1 MKLQQVLHACWRS
14 PVFGDAYTPRIALTA
29 VERRME
35 TLARAFA
42 AAFTPIVLHALPD
55 VPLAARTAFIREATI
70 RVTGLCSVIAMEI
83 DDTERLTA
91 AAVCYGLLSLGDSFM
106 DRGDL
111 AMEVAIRVLLE
122 EHAITPP
129 QIDGAIPHLL
139 SAARYR
145 EREVAGMSLP
155 AVASAP
161 VQSRLKALRQFDAQL
176 TCLSR
181 PEDAPVLLLTPCLNF
196 FKHSLALRQVSRRLR
211 YAGQGFWEEYADAY
225 VEHSIRNI
233 QVFGDVGLIYAL
245 YRQTRPELPSLA
257 EILRDAHLMRLA
269 DHTANAALR
278 IFDDVGDQELD
289 SGATPWSQPHFNVFH
304 HPAPALIRA
313 FLRFADMTDE
323 ARIEQAIVA
332 IQSNTRDGDAT
343 IVRLFVEQV
352 RRALADLPAASRQ
365 RYSTFVMLLK
375 RFIESGYVNAV
386 GDHMLAAGVYSDVQ
400 KD

>member
-14 PVFGDAYTPRIALTA
+14 PVFGDAYTSRIALTA
-29 VERRME
+29 VEQRME

-42 AAFTPIVLHALPD
+42 AAFTPVVLHALPD
-55 VPLAARTAFIREATI
+55 IPLAARTAFIREATL

-91 AAVCYGLLSLGDSFM
+91 AAVCYGLLSLGDSYM

-122 EHAITPP
+122 EHAIAPP
-129 QIDGAIPHLL
+129 RLDSSIPYLAG
-139 SAARYR
+139 STRDR

-161 VQSRLKALRQFDAQL
+161 VQARLKALRQFDAQIAF
-176 TCLSR
+176 LSR
-181 PEDAPVLLLTPCLNF
+181 AEDAPVLLLTPCLSF

-245 YRQTRPELPSLA
+245 YRQIRPELPSLTA
-257 EILRDAHLMRLA
+257 ILRDARLMRLV

-289 SGATPWSQPHFNVFH
+289 AGATPWSQPHFNLFH

-313 FLRFADMTDE
+313 FLRFADITDE
-323 ARIEQAIVA
+323 QRIEQAITA
-332 IQSNTRDGDAT
+332 IQSNTRDGDAA
-343 IVRLFVEQV
+343 IVRLFVEQI
-352 RRALADLPAASRQ
+352 RWALADLPAASRQ
-365 RYSTFVMLLK
+365 RYSTFLMLLK
-375 RFIESGYVNAV
+375 RFIESGYVNAM
-386 GDHMLAAGVYSDVQ
+386 GDRALTVDA
-400 KD
+400 